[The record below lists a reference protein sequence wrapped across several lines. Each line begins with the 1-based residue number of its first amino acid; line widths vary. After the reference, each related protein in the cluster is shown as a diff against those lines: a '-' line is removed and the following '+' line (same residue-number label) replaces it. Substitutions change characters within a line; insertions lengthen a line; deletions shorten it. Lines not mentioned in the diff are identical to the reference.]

1 MHSIFIS
8 TESNSEKQSS
18 NKNQHSTN
26 LQLID
31 NPHYKGL
38 YTNTKTSRFNL
49 MHYNPLYKFPL
60 LNTMPTPL
68 SLSSEDFFHPSS
80 INISKSLSSLHEKS
94 PFNKGKSTEISQS
107 IQEDSQERQVPKNSV
122 NLNTFE
128 SCSFTSEATIFNLA
142 EAIEK
147 NQISL
152 TDSYISSVI
161 NTSSIPEK
169 ANISLNTKEM
179 IMNIH
184 RNFAAQQENDLLL
197 NSITPASSLVL
208 SQLQN
213 SLLSCSDMC
222 PIEKID
228 FIGKL
233 DYNNLEI
240 SAICNESR
248 RLYGSINEEESMKND
263 ENYSKSFKKIDKSSR
278 KSDILI
284 VARRGSEVEN
294 FASVFKLSEDA
305 EKMQE
310 SDLLDDENMSSPE
323 DEGPLMISTT
333 RMFLNGETASKAK
346 LGGPG
351 GKIRIIKELSDKAL
365 DGNINHIYQGIN
377 NNPSQTLKNP
387 YQTQSTV
394 YNPEMLSPIV
404 KKLIFYETSSQSSCQ
419 ILSATACCGFGSGLT
434 LEYSINE
441 NDTKAYPNLSNNSIW
456 NILWDLSTTKLI
468 QKSQIQW
475 VSCGF
480 EHISCITIEGK
491 VMTWGYGGSG
501 CLGHGNTQSYKIPT
515 IVNSIFQENILYI
528 ECGGYHTIAINDE
541 GETFAWGRG
550 DVNQL
555 GIPFSKLIKDD
566 IGHVSLR
573 PKKIKN
579 FLIEKLFVKDIACG
593 EAHTLLLDAEGRV
606 FSFGW
611 AEYGQLGLDDED
623 IGDEG
628 ISKYICQVKSLNF
641 KVVKVSAGCLFS
653 VCLNDLG
660 QVYIWGNGEEGQLG
674 LGNSV
679 KNTNL
684 PIMISSLRHE
694 FIVDI
699 VCMESSVICLSQ
711 SGNVY
716 GWGRG
721 VVGKLMDGGG
731 YLPGSEIICF
741 VPRKIFDV
749 NVVQKYLIKSDM
761 KVDDFNEKLIEKLL
775 KLKNN

>member
-18 NKNQHSTN
+18 NKNLHSTN
-26 LQLID
+26 LQHID

-38 YTNTKTSRFNL
+38 NANTKTSRFNL

-60 LNTMPTPL
+60 LNTVPIPL

-80 INISKSLSSLHEKS
+80 ISISKSLSSLHEKS

-107 IQEDSQERQVPKNSV
+107 LLEDSQERQVPKNSI
-122 NLNTFE
+122 NQNTFE

-152 TDSYISSVI
+152 TDSYMSSVV

-197 NSITPASSLVL
+197 NSITPASSLAL
-208 SQLQN
+208 SQLQ
-213 SLLSCSDMC
+213 SSMLSFSDMY

-233 DYNNLEI
+233 GYNNLEI
-240 SAICNESR
+240 SAIGNESR
-248 RLYGSINEEESMKND
+248 RLYGSINEDESMKND
-263 ENYSKSFKKIDKSSR
+263 ENYSKSFKKIEKSSR

-294 FASVFKLSEDA
+294 FANVFKLSEDL
-305 EKMQE
+305 EKMHE
-310 SDLLDDENMSSPE
+310 SSVQDEENLSSPE
-323 DEGPLMISTT
+323 DEGPLLISTA

-346 LGGPG
+346 LGGPAG
-351 GKIRIIKELSDKAL
+351 QMRIIKELSDK
-365 DGNINHIYQGIN
+365 GIN
-377 NNPSQTLKNP
+377 NNPSQIIKNT
-387 YQTQSTV
+387 YQVQSTI
-394 YNPEMLSPIV
+394 YNPDMLSPLV
-404 KKLIFYETSSQSSCQ
+404 KKLVFYETSSQSSCQ
-419 ILSATACCGFGSGLT
+419 IIFAIACCGFGNGFT
-434 LEYSINE
+434 LEFSTNE
-441 NDTKAYPNLSNNSIW
+441 NDTKAYPNLSENSIW
-456 NILWDLSTTKLI
+456 NTLWDLPTTKLI
-468 QKSQIQW
+468 YKSQIEW

-480 EHISCITIEGK
+480 EHISCTTTEGK

-515 IVNSIFQENILYI
+515 IVNSIFQERILYI

-541 GETFAWGRG
+541 GEVFAWGRG

-566 IGHVSLR
+566 VGHVSLR

-579 FLIEKLFVKDIACG
+579 FTIENLFIKDIACG
-593 EAHTLLLDAEGRV
+593 EAHTLLLDAEGKV
-606 FSFGW
+606 FAFGW

-628 ISKYICQVKSLNF
+628 MSKYICQVKTLNF
-641 KVVKVSAGCLFS
+641 KVVKLSAGCLFS

-674 LGNSV
+674 LGSSI
-679 KNTNL
+679 KNISFPTL
-684 PIMISSLRHE
+684 VSSLRHE
-694 FIVDI
+694 FIIDI

-711 SGNVY
+711 SGNIY

-721 VVGKLMDGGG
+721 VVGRLMDGGG
-731 YLPGSEIICF
+731 YMPGSEIICF

-749 NVVQKYLIKSDM
+749 NAVQKYLIKNEVR
-761 KVDDFNEKLIEKLL
+761 VDDFNNKLMEKLL
-775 KLKNN
+775 KLRNG